1 MPLRV
6 HCPTGCLLKL
16 PTGRAGQ
23 VVRCHEC
30 GEVIRLPSI
39 SNSEIKSGK
48 PIPVYAERVA
58 GATETADNDQDVERI
73 EIQVDAKPQKADPG
87 HQVSGS
93 SKIIIEDGGKSN
105 VEDAGT
111 DAAKHAIDDLRSN
124 DMHGN
129 DLPSDNKPSSD
140 HVSASHA
147 DSPGNREASVETT
160 DEAPVESVSVQA
172 SVGSVESEQNA
183 EWASDEAA
191 KSDEFDFDFSSLSDE
206 RAELDDDVPVVI
218 GSEERVTIHDDRRFL
233 VHFFAVCVSL
243 LGIAMAIPA
252 GWYWWDMAN
261 SDIVAPL
268 PRWVFLLLFVSGLH
282 LVYSFFLFQ
291 LPDWSAMWAVSI
303 VMVVLTAVYGFVS
316 AGVWLDEG
324 GGPIVQFLQ
333 VPTSFL
339 RNAKIWTLVMLCLSG
354 LCAYIFGREA
364 IAWKHAA
371 RV

>member
-1 MPLRV
+1 M
-6 HCPTGCLLKL
+6 
-16 PTGRAGQ
+16 
-23 VVRCHEC
+23 VRCHEC

-73 EIQVDAKPQKADPG
+73 EIQVDAKPKPADPG
-87 HQVSGS
+87 HQVSGT
-93 SKIIIEDGGKSN
+93 SKFIVEDGGKSN

-111 DAAKHAIDDLRSN
+111 DNAAKHTI
-124 DMHGN
+124 N
-129 DLPSDNKPSSD
+129 DLPSDDMHSVD
-140 HVSASHA
+140 HVSAGHA
-147 DSPGNREASVETT
+147 ESLGNREASVETT
-160 DEAPVESVSVQA
+160 DEAPVESVPVQA

-183 EWASDEAA
+183 EWEGDEAA

-252 GWYWWDMAN
+252 GWYWWDMTN

-364 IAWKHAA
+364 IAWKHAV

>member
-1 MPLRV
+1 M
-6 HCPTGCLLKL
+6 
-16 PTGRAGQ
+16 
-23 VVRCHEC
+23 RCHEC

-58 GATETADNDQDVERI
+58 ESNETADDDQDVERI
-73 EIQVDAKPQKADPG
+73 EIQVDAKPKQADPG
-87 HQVSGS
+87 HPVSGT
-93 SKIIIEDGGKSN
+93 SKFIVEDGGKSN

-111 DAAKHAIDDLRSN
+111 DEAAKHAIN

-129 DLPSDNKPSSD
+129 DLPSDNRHGDETRSVD

-147 DSPGNREASVETT
+147 EPVGNREASVETT
-160 DEAPVESVSVQA
+160 DQAPVESVSVQA
-172 SVGSVESEQNA
+172 SVGAVESEQNA
-183 EWASDEAA
+183 EWERDEAA

-206 RAELDDDVPVVI
+206 RAGLDDDVPVVI

-233 VHFFAVCVSL
+233 VRFFAVCVSL

-261 SDIVAPL
+261 SDIIAPL

-282 LVYSFFLFQ
+282 VVYSFFLFQ

-364 IAWKHAA
+364 LAWKHAA